1 MQPRPCPS
9 ARIPAWAGRRVASC
23 FDLASPRGGGRNRP
37 RIAPGD
43 TDCRPWHMAGRRR
56 CPPGPGATAIAP
68 STTRVFPSPPARGA
82 QLRAFA
88 GRTCADQAAWNLRHT
103 AGGEGLSALDE
114 ASAYVNAHDP
124 LLTPYPSAAN
134 VAASRRSCTTRG
146 PSVRCRGQQCPVPV
160 RGRRP
165 AIGDPGP
172 SDMGVYHVHAGF
184 DAMSK
189 QPPARRQARRYGAD
203 LAKPPCSRV
212 IRGESDRALTITRIA
227 ARHHAEAPTWQRQ
240 GRLDPY
246 QGDEVRSD

>member
-43 TDCRPWHMAGRRR
+43 TDCRPGHMAGRRR

-82 QLRAFA
+82 QLHAFA

-114 ASAYVNAHDP
+114 ASAHVNAHDP

-146 PSVRCRGQQCPVPV
+146 PSVRCRGQQCPGSSARSPTCHWRSRAQRHGCVP
-160 RGRRP
+160 RPRRLRRDEQATAGSPAGAALRRRP
-165 AIGDPGP
+165 GEAAMFKGHKG
-172 SDMGVYHVHAGF
+172 GVRSCVDDHKDRCA
-184 DAMSK
+184 AS
-189 QPPARRQARRYGAD
+189 RRSSHMA
-203 LAKPPCSRV
+203 
-212 IRGESDRALTITRIA
+212 A
-227 ARHHAEAPTWQRQ
+227 ARP
-240 GRLDPY
+240 
-246 QGDEVRSD
+246 S